1 MKEIDGLEEQIVSDW
16 MQKLSERTQPPL
28 NLPTPGLILFK
39 ADLIEK
45 RRRTERAVLPIIF
58 MQTTALAV
66 FGIAVVWLLLSS
78 RSPLAP
84 LFRETL
90 SSLISVGVLFLFG
103 AVVAV
108 MICLAFAFVLRRD

>member
-1 MKEIDGLEEQIVSDW
+1 MKEMDGLEEQIVSDW
-16 MQKLSERTQPPL
+16 MQKLSEQTEAPL

-45 RRRTERAVLPIIF
+45 LSRAERAVMPVIW

-66 FGIAVVWLLLSS
+66 FGIAAFWLLLSS
-78 RSPLAP
+78 RSPLGG

-90 SSLISVGVLFLFG
+90 TSLISVVPFLVLG
-103 AVVAV
+103 AIAAAI
-108 MICLAFAFVLRRD
+108 ICVGFAFVLRRS